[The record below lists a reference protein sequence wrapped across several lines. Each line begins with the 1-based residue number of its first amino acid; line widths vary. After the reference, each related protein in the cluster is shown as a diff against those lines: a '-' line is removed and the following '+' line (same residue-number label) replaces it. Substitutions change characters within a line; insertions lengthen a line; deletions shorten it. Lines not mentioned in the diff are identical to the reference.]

1 MNNIK
6 KQKLI
11 KELQRQVADLRK
23 FQEDFKKNIPDS
35 DNMNLRDLQYM
46 NGIME
51 KMKLEHETVL
61 KEYYN
66 FKES

>member
-1 MNNIK
+1 MKNINK
-6 KQKLI
+6 EKLI

-23 FQEDFKKNIPDS
+23 FQEDFKKNIPDG

>member
-1 MNNIK
+1 MKNINK
-6 KQKLI
+6 EKLI

-35 DNMNLRDLQYM
+35 DNMNLKDLQYM

-61 KEYYN
+61 REYYN
-66 FKES
+66 FKE

>member
-1 MNNIK
+1 
-6 KQKLI
+6 
-11 KELQRQVADLRK
+11 
-23 FQEDFKKNIPDS
+23 
-35 DNMNLRDLQYM
+35 MNLRDLQYM

-61 KEYYN
+61 REYFN

>member
-1 MNNIK
+1 MKNIN

-61 KEYYN
+61 REYYN

>member
-1 MNNIK
+1 MENIK

-61 KEYYN
+61 REYYN

>member
-1 MNNIK
+1 MKNINK
-6 KQKLI
+6 EKLI

-23 FQEDFKKNIPDS
+23 FQEDFKKNIPDD
-35 DNMNLRDLQYM
+35 DNMNLKDLQYM

-61 KEYYN
+61 REYYN

>member
-1 MNNIK
+1 MKNINK
-6 KQKLI
+6 EKLI

-61 KEYYN
+61 REYYN
-66 FKES
+66 FKE

>member
-61 KEYYN
+61 REYYN
-66 FKES
+66 FKKS

>member
-1 MNNIK
+1 MENIK

-61 KEYYN
+61 REYYN
-66 FKES
+66 FK

>member
-11 KELQRQVADLRK
+11 KELQRQVADLHK

-61 KEYYN
+61 REYYN
-66 FKES
+66 FKEL

>member
-6 KQKLI
+6 RQKLI

-61 KEYYN
+61 REYYN

>member
-1 MNNIK
+1 MTMQSK
-6 KQKLI
+6 KEKLI

-35 DNMNLRDLQYM
+35 DNMNLKDLQYM

-61 KEYYN
+61 REYYN
-66 FKES
+66 FKE

>member
-1 MNNIK
+1 MENIK
-6 KQKLI
+6 KQKLV

-61 KEYYN
+61 REYYN
-66 FKES
+66 FKKS

>member
-35 DNMNLRDLQYM
+35 DNMNLKDLQYM

-61 KEYYN
+61 REYYN

>member
-1 MNNIK
+1 MNNLK

-61 KEYYN
+61 REYFN

>member
-1 MNNIK
+1 MSNKK

-11 KELQRQVADLRK
+11 KELQRQVADLHK

-61 KEYYN
+61 REYYN
-66 FKES
+66 FKEL

>member
-1 MNNIK
+1 MSNKK

-11 KELQRQVADLRK
+11 KELQRQVADLHK

-35 DNMNLRDLQYM
+35 NNMNLRDLQYM

-61 KEYYN
+61 REYYN
-66 FKES
+66 FKEL

>member
-1 MNNIK
+1 MSGLK

-11 KELQRQVADLRK
+11 KKLQRQVADLRK

-61 KEYYN
+61 KEYFN

>member
-1 MNNIK
+1 MSNKK

-11 KELQRQVADLRK
+11 KELQRQVADLHK

-61 KEYYN
+61 REYYN

>member
-1 MNNIK
+1 MENIK

-61 KEYYN
+61 REYYN
-66 FKES
+66 FKEL

>member
-1 MNNIK
+1 MSGLK

-61 KEYYN
+61 KEYFN

>member
-61 KEYYN
+61 REYFN

>member
-23 FQEDFKKNIPDS
+23 FQEDFKKNISDS

-61 KEYYN
+61 REYYN

>member
-1 MNNIK
+1 MSNKK

-11 KELQRQVADLRK
+11 KELQRQVADLHK

-61 KEYYN
+61 REYFN

>member
-6 KQKLI
+6 RQKLI

-61 KEYYN
+61 REYFN

>member
-61 KEYYN
+61 REYYN

>member
-1 MNNIK
+1 MNNLK

-11 KELQRQVADLRK
+11 KELQRQVAYLRK

-61 KEYYN
+61 REYFN

>member
-1 MNNIK
+1 MSNIK

-35 DNMNLRDLQYM
+35 DNMNLKDLQYM

-61 KEYYN
+61 REYYN
-66 FKES
+66 FKE

>member
-1 MNNIK
+1 MENIK

-23 FQEDFKKNIPDS
+23 SQEDFKKNIPDG
-35 DNMNLRDLQYM
+35 DNMNLRGLQYM

-51 KMKLEHETVL
+51 KMKFEHETVL
-61 KEYYN
+61 REYYN